1 MNAQQKRAWFTVAV
15 AFLACLA
22 YVVLGLAINFH
33 VAFAGLAIYGLV
45 GFTGLKGRS
54 EKWDERDVAINRRA
68 ALHGFVASY
77 LAFYLCCFGTWIVV
91 FAIKGEDL
99 VSVHFVAQFVIV
111 GMIVA
116 FTVRNIAILVL
127 YGRHVEADHV

>member
-1 MNAQQKRAWFTVAV
+1 M
-15 AFLACLA
+15 
-22 YVVLGLAINFH
+22 
-33 VAFAGLAIYGLV
+33 
-45 GFTGLKGRS
+45 S
-54 EKWDERDVAINRRA
+54 DVAINRRA

-116 FTVRNIAILVL
+116 FTVRSIAILVL